1 MLKNQGDQQIDAVS
15 QTWHEVCVSLGMTAQ
30 KTKIL
35 LVDDDSGVLE
45 ALGRALAS
53 ENYEIVAACNSGEAL
68 SGFVENK
75 IDVAL
80 LDMNLGAE
88 SGWDVSQ
95 RLTDLKPHLP
105 ILLMTGTPDC
115 PSSMSGVTCLEKPL
129 DFRCLLQKLSAICAT
144 NPEPVISQ

>member
-1 MLKNQGDQQIDAVS
+1 
-15 QTWHEVCVSLGMTAQ
+15 MTSQ

-45 ALGRALAS
+45 ALSRALAS

-68 SGFVENK
+68 NGFVENQ

-80 LDMNLGAE
+80 LDMNLGVE
-88 SGWDVSQ
+88 SGLEVSQ

-115 PSSMSGVTCLEKPL
+115 PTSVSGVTCLEKPL
-129 DFRCLLQKLSAICAT
+129 DFRCLLQKLSSICAKPQT
-144 NPEPVISQ
+144 PVQ